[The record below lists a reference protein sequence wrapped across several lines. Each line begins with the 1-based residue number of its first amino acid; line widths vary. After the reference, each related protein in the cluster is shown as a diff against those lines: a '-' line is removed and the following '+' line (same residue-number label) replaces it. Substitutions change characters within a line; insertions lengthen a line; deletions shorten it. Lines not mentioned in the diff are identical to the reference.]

1 VHAHADGGGS
11 IELDLIW
18 NGRSLDKW
26 VLRSCGSAAVVLDV
40 CPDSTID
47 F

>member
-1 VHAHADGGGS
+1 MHAHADGGGS
-11 IELDLIW
+11 RELDLIW

-26 VLRSCGSAAVVLDV
+26 GLRICGSAVVLDV
-40 CPDSTID
+40 WADSTID